1 MISAK
6 PLSLSLLCFPL
17 PHKSRG
23 LCLANTPGLQG
34 PVLMEAFKSRV
45 WRGKG
50 NAGLAWETQHL
61 WGPRIGG
68 FIERNSPLLG
78 SPLHGPMLL
87 IFRSIT
93 SMQPGS
99 RRDAVHLL
107 AELPSPARPLCG
119 HHRALADP
127 AECSASQPTRCPS
140 LALLWPQDMLTPTDK
155 GFFLQSC
162 WPAVAGHQPRVAL
175 RVYLIS
181 YDCLWC

>member
-1 MISAK
+1 M
-6 PLSLSLLCFPL
+6 LCSPL

-34 PVLMEAFKSRV
+34 PVLMEALKSRV

-68 FIERNSPLLG
+68 FIERSSPLLG

-107 AELPSPARPLCG
+107 AELPSPTWPLCG

-127 AECSASQPTRCPS
+127 AECSASQPTCAPHSPS
-140 LALLWPQDMLTPTDK
+140 SGLRTCSHQLKKVSFSRAAGQQRPATSHVWP
-155 GFFLQSC
+155 
-162 WPAVAGHQPRVAL
+162 
-175 RVYLIS
+175 
-181 YDCLWC
+181 